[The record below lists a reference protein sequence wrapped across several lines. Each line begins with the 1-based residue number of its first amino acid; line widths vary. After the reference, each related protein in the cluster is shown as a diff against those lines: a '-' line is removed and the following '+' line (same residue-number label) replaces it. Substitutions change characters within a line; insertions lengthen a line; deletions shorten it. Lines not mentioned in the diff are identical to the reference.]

1 MVLCTFYLLRWYGGF
16 AMIVPVILAGG
27 AGTRLW
33 PLSRQLHPKQ
43 VLQLA
48 GPGTMIQETLGRLE
62 GLEDLAPP
70 IVICN
75 DNHRFMIAEQ
85 LREKGIQPGA
95 IILEPMGKNTA
106 PAIAV
111 AAMQASQRGKDPI
124 LLVLPADHHIGRPD
138 RLREVVAAGQAL
150 AEVGRLVTFGIVPT
164 TPETG
169 YGYIK
174 QGGLLDVFSADARA
188 CEIEAFVEKPDH
200 ATAEG
205 YLASGDYLWNSGM
218 FLFRSSVLL
227 SEMRRLAPEMVAAC
241 EEAINAGREDLDFF
255 RLDRVAFEACPAD
268 SIDYAVMEKTALGAM
283 LPLDAGWSDLGS
295 WEALWEVGAKDAE
308 ANVARGDTLLH
319 DVTRSVVHAEH
330 RLVAAVG
337 VDQHIIVETAD
348 AVFVC
353 PRARAQDVKH
363 LVTRLK
369 HQQRPETERHRKVYR
384 PWGTVDSIITSERF
398 QVKRLIVRPE
408 ARISRQQ
415 HKHRAEHWVVVKGTA
430 LVQRGKEEFILR
442 EDASTY
448 IPTGTPHRLTNP
460 GQTPLE
466 IIEVRTGGYLEED
479 DITRFEDDYGR

>member
-1 MVLCTFYLLRWYGGF
+1 
-16 AMIVPVILAGG
+16 MIVPVILAGG

-43 VLQLA
+43 VLPITGQA
-48 GPGTMIQETLGRLE
+48 TMIQETLERLE
-62 GLEDLAPP
+62 GLDGLAPP

-75 DNHRFMIAEQ
+75 ESHRFMIAEQ

-95 IILEPMGKNTA
+95 IILEPVGRNTA

-111 AAMQASQRGKDPI
+111 AALQASRQDQDPI

-138 RLREVVAAGQAL
+138 RFRRGVAVGQTL
-150 AEVGRLVTFGIVPT
+150 AEAGRLVTFGIVPT
-164 TPETG
+164 RPETG

-174 QGGLLDVFSADARA
+174 QGAPLTSASAENRA
-188 CEIEAFVEKPDH
+188 CAIEAFVEKPDRT
-200 ATAEG
+200 TAEG
-205 YLASGDYLWNSGM
+205 YLASGAYLWNSGM
-218 FLFRSSVLL
+218 FLFPSSVLL
-227 SEMRRLAPEMVAAC
+227 AEMKRLVPEMVSAC
-241 EEAINAGREDLDFF
+241 ENALSTGRVDLDFF
-255 RLDRVAFEACPAD
+255 RLDRAAFEACPAD

-283 LPLDAGWSDLGS
+283 LPLDAEWSDLGS
-295 WEALWEVGAKDAE
+295 WEALWEAGAKDAD

-319 DVTRSVVHAEH
+319 DVTRSVVHAGH

-369 HQQRPETERHRKVYR
+369 QQQRPETERHRKVYR
-384 PWGTVDSIITSERF
+384 PWGTVDSIVSSERF

-415 HKHRAEHWVVVKGTA
+415 HNHRAEHWIVVKGTA
-430 LVQRGKEEFILR
+430 LVQRGEEEFILR

-448 IPTGTPHRLTNP
+448 IPIGIPHRLANP
-460 GQTPLE
+460 GKIPLE
-466 IIEVRTGGYLEED
+466 IIEVRTGSYLEED
-479 DITRFEDDYGR
+479 DIARFEDDYGR

>member
-1 MVLCTFYLLRWYGGF
+1 
-16 AMIVPVILAGG
+16 MIVPVILAGG

-43 VLQLA
+43 VLPITGQA
-48 GPGTMIQETLGRLE
+48 TMIQETLGRLE
-62 GLEDLAPP
+62 GLEGLAPP

-75 DNHRFMIAEQ
+75 ESHRFMIAEQ

-95 IILEPMGKNTA
+95 IVLEPVGRNTA

-111 AAMQASQRGKDPI
+111 AALQASRQDQDPI

-138 RLREVVAAGQAL
+138 RFRRGVAAGQTL
-150 AEVGRLVTFGIVPT
+150 AEAGRLVTFGIVPT
-164 TPETG
+164 SPETG

-174 QGGLLDVFSADARA
+174 QGAPLTSESAENRA
-188 CEIEAFVEKPDH
+188 CAIEAFVEKPDRT
-200 ATAEG
+200 TAEG
-205 YLASGDYLWNSGM
+205 YLASGEYLWNSGM
-218 FLFRSSVLL
+218 FLFPSSVLL
-227 SEMRRLAPEMVAAC
+227 AEMKRLVPEMVSAC
-241 EEAINAGREDLDFF
+241 EKALSAGRVDLDFF
-255 RLDRVAFEACPAD
+255 RLDRAAFETCPAD

-283 LPLDAGWSDLGS
+283 LPLDAVWSDLGS
-295 WEALWEVGAKDAE
+295 WEALWEAGAKDAD

-319 DVTRSVVHAEH
+319 DVTRSVVHAGH

-369 HQQRPETERHRKVYR
+369 QQQRPETERHRKVYR
-384 PWGTVDSIITSERF
+384 PWGTVDSIVSSERF

-415 HKHRAEHWVVVKGTA
+415 HNHRAEHWIVVKGTA
-430 LVQRGKEEFILR
+430 LVQRGEEEFILR

-448 IPTGTPHRLTNP
+448 IPIGIPHRLANP
-460 GQTPLE
+460 GKIPLE
-466 IIEVRTGGYLEED
+466 IIEVRTGSYLEED
-479 DITRFEDDYGR
+479 DIARFEDDYGR

>member
-1 MVLCTFYLLRWYGGF
+1 
-16 AMIVPVILAGG
+16 MIVPVILAGG

-43 VLQLA
+43 VLPITGQATL
-48 GPGTMIQETLGRLE
+48 IQETLGRLE
-62 GLEDLAPP
+62 GLDGLAPP

-75 DNHRFMIAEQ
+75 ESHRFMIAEQ

-95 IILEPMGKNTA
+95 IVLEPVGKNTA

-111 AAMQASQRGKDPI
+111 AALQASRQDQDPI

-138 RLREVVAAGQAL
+138 RFRRGVAAGQTL
-150 AEVGRLVTFGIVPT
+150 AEAGRLVTFGIVPT
-164 TPETG
+164 CPETG

-174 QGGLLDVFSADARA
+174 QGAPLPSLSSDGRA
-188 CEIEAFVEKPDH
+188 CAIAAFVEKPDRT
-200 ATAEG
+200 TAEK
-205 YLASGDYLWNSGM
+205 YLASGEYLWNSGM
-218 FLFRSSVLL
+218 FLFPASVLL
-227 SEMRRLAPEMVAAC
+227 AEMKRLVPEMVSAC
-241 EEAINAGREDLDFF
+241 EKALSAGRADLDFF
-255 RLDRVAFEACPAD
+255 RLDRAAFENCPAD

-283 LPLDAGWSDLGS
+283 LPLEAEWSDLGS
-295 WEALWEVGAKDAE
+295 WEALWEAGAKDAD

-319 DVTRSVVHAEH
+319 DVTRSVVHAGH

-363 LVTRLK
+363 LVTRLRG
-369 HQQRPETERHRKVYR
+369 QQRPETERHRKVYR
-384 PWGTVDSIITSERF
+384 PWGTVDSIVSSERF

-415 HKHRAEHWVVVKGTA
+415 HNHRAEHWIVVKGTA
-430 LVQRGKEEFILR
+430 LVQRGEEEFILR

-448 IPTGTPHRLTNP
+448 IPIGMPHRLTNP
-460 GQTPLE
+460 GKIPLE
-466 IIEVRTGGYLEED
+466 IIEVRTGSYLEED
-479 DITRFEDDYGR
+479 DIARFEDDYGR

>member
-1 MVLCTFYLLRWYGGF
+1 
-16 AMIVPVILAGG
+16 MIVPVILAGG
-27 AGTRLW
+27 SGTRLW

-43 VLQLA
+43 VLPIT
-48 GPGTMIQETLGRLE
+48 GRDTMIQETLGRLE
-62 GLEDLAPP
+62 GLADLAPP

-75 DNHRFMIAEQ
+75 ENHRFMIAEQ
-85 LREKGIQPGA
+85 LREKGVVPGA

-106 PAIAV
+106 PAVAV
-111 AAMQASQRGKDPI
+111 AAMQASRREKDPT
-124 LLVLPADHHIGRPD
+124 LLVLPADHHVGRPD
-138 RLREVVAAGQAL
+138 RFRRSIAAGQAL
-150 AEVGRLVTFGIVPT
+150 AEAGRLVTFGIVPT
-164 TPETG
+164 APETG

-174 QGGLLDVFSADARA
+174 QGVRLELSSAEDRA
-188 CEIEAFVEKPDH
+188 CAIEAFVEKPDR

-205 YLASGDYLWNSGM
+205 YLASGAYLWNSGI

-227 SEMRRLAPEMVAAC
+227 AEMKRFVPAMVAAC
-241 EEAINAGREDLDFF
+241 EEAIGAGREDLDFF
-255 RLDRVAFEACPAD
+255 RLDRAAFAACPAD
-268 SIDYAVMEKTALGAM
+268 SIDYAVMEKTDKGAM

-295 WEALWEVGAKDAE
+295 WEALWVVGEKDAE
-308 ANVARGDTLLH
+308 ANVACGDTLLH
-319 DVTRSVVHAEH
+319 DVTRSVIHAGH

-369 HQQRPETERHRKVYR
+369 QQGRPETERHRKVYR
-384 PWGTVDSIITSERF
+384 PWGTVDSIIASERF

-415 HKHRAEHWVVVKGTA
+415 HNHRAEHWIVARGTA
-430 LVQRGKEEFILR
+430 LVQRGAEEFILR

-448 IPTGTPHRLTNP
+448 IPIGTPHRLTNP
-460 GQTPLE
+460 GKIPLE
-466 IIEVRTGGYLEED
+466 IIEVRTGSYLEED

>member
-1 MVLCTFYLLRWYGGF
+1 
-16 AMIVPVILAGG
+16 MIVPVILAGG

-43 VLQLA
+43 VLPITGQA
-48 GPGTMIQETLGRLE
+48 TMIQVTLGRLE
-62 GLEDLAPP
+62 GLDDLAPP

-75 DNHRFMIAEQ
+75 ESHRFMIAEQ

-95 IILEPMGKNTA
+95 IVLEPVGKNTA

-111 AAMQASQRGKDPI
+111 AAMQASRQDRDPI

-138 RLREVVAAGQAL
+138 RFRRAVAAGQAL
-150 AEVGRLVTFGIVPT
+150 AEAGRLVTFGIVPT
-164 TPETG
+164 APETG

-174 QGGLLDVFSADARA
+174 QGAPLPPLSSAGRA
-188 CEIEAFVEKPDH
+188 CAIEAFVEKPDRT
-200 ATAEG
+200 TAEG
-205 YLASGDYLWNSGM
+205 YLASGAYLWNSGM
-218 FLFRSSVLL
+218 FLFPSSVLL
-227 SEMRRLAPEMVAAC
+227 AEMKRLVPEMVSAC
-241 EEAINAGREDLDFF
+241 ERALSDGRADLDFF
-255 RLDRVAFEACPAD
+255 RLDRAAFEACPAD

-295 WEALWEVGAKDAE
+295 WEALWEAGSKDADD
-308 ANVARGDTLLH
+308 NVARGDTLLH
-319 DVTRSVVHAEH
+319 DVTRSVVHAGH

-337 VDQHIIVETAD
+337 VDRHIIVETAD

-369 HQQRPETERHRKVYR
+369 QQQRPETERHRKVYR
-384 PWGTVDSIITSERF
+384 PWGTVDSIVSSERF
-398 QVKRLIVRPE
+398 QVKRLIIRPE

-415 HKHRAEHWVVVKGTA
+415 HNNRAEHWIVAKGTA
-430 LVQRGKEEFILR
+430 LVQRGEEEFILR

-448 IPTGTPHRLTNP
+448 IPIGVPHRLTNP
-460 GQTPLE
+460 GKIPLE
-466 IIEVRTGGYLEED
+466 IIEVRTGSYLEED

>member
-1 MVLCTFYLLRWYGGF
+1 MV
-16 AMIVPVILAGG
+16 VPVILAGG
-27 AGTRLW
+27 SGTRLW

-43 VLQLA
+43 VLPII
-48 GPGTMIQETLGRLE
+48 GRDTMIQETLGRLE
-62 GLEDLAPP
+62 GLADLAPP

-75 DNHRFMIAEQ
+75 EDHRFMIAEQ
-85 LREKGIQPGA
+85 LREKGVVPGA

-111 AAMQASQRGKDPI
+111 AALQASLREKDPL

-138 RLREVVAAGQAL
+138 LFRRAIAAGQAL
-150 AEVGRLVTFGIVPT
+150 AEAGRLVTFGIVPT
-164 TPETG
+164 APETG

-174 QGGLLDVFSADARA
+174 QGVRLELSSSEDRA
-188 CEIEAFVEKPDH
+188 CAIEAFVEKPDR

-205 YLASGDYLWNSGM
+205 YLASGAYLWNSGM
-218 FLFRSSVLL
+218 FLFRSSALL
-227 SEMRRLAPEMVAAC
+227 AEMKRLVPAMVAAC
-241 EEAINAGREDLDFF
+241 EKAIGAGREDLDFF
-255 RLDRVAFEACPAD
+255 RLDRAAFAVCPAD
-268 SIDYAVMEKTALGAM
+268 SIDYAVMEKTDKGAM

-295 WEALWEVGAKDAE
+295 WEALWEAGQKDAE
-308 ANVARGDTLLH
+308 ANVAQGDTLLH
-319 DVTRSVVHAEH
+319 DVTRSVIHAGH

-369 HQQRPETERHRKVYR
+369 QQGRPETERHRKVYR
-384 PWGTVDSIITSERF
+384 PWGTVDSIIASERF
-398 QVKRLIVRPE
+398 QVKRLIVRSE

-415 HKHRAEHWVVVKGTA
+415 HNHRAEHWIVARGTA
-430 LVQRGKEEFILR
+430 LVQRGAEEFILR
-442 EDASTY
+442 EGASTY
-448 IPTGTPHRLTNP
+448 IPICTPHRLTNP
-460 GQTPLE
+460 GKIPLE
-466 IIEVRTGGYLEED
+466 IIEVRTGSYLEED

>member
-1 MVLCTFYLLRWYGGF
+1 
-16 AMIVPVILAGG
+16 MIVPVILAGG

-43 VLQLA
+43 VLPITGQA
-48 GPGTMIQETLGRLE
+48 TMIQETLGRLE
-62 GLEDLAPP
+62 GLDDLAPP

-75 DNHRFMIAEQ
+75 ESHRFMIAEQ

-95 IILEPMGKNTA
+95 IILEPVGKNTA

-111 AAMQASQRGKDPI
+111 AAMQASRQDTDPI

-138 RLREVVAAGQAL
+138 RFRRGVAAGQTL
-150 AEVGRLVTFGIVPT
+150 AEAGRLVTFGIVPT
-164 TPETG
+164 APETG

-174 QGGLLDVFSADARA
+174 QGAPLASLSSEGRA
-188 CEIEAFVEKPDH
+188 CAIEAFVEKPDRT
-200 ATAEG
+200 TAEG
-205 YLASGDYLWNSGM
+205 YLASGAYLWNSGM
-218 FLFRSSVLL
+218 FLFRASVLL
-227 SEMRRLAPEMVAAC
+227 GEMKRLVPEMVSAC
-241 EEAINAGREDLDFF
+241 ERALAAGRADLDFF
-255 RLDRVAFEACPAD
+255 RLDRGAFEACPAD
-268 SIDYAVMEKTALGAM
+268 SIDYAVMEKTDLGAM

-295 WEALWEVGAKDAE
+295 WEALWEAGPKDAD
-308 ANVARGDTLLH
+308 ANVVRGDTLMH
-319 DVTRSVVHAEH
+319 DVTRSVVHAGH

-384 PWGTVDSIITSERF
+384 PWGTVDSIVSSERF
-398 QVKRLIVRPE
+398 QVKRLILRPE

-415 HKHRAEHWVVVKGTA
+415 HNHRAEHWIVAKGTA
-430 LVQRGKEEFILR
+430 LVQRGEEEFLLR

-448 IPTGTPHRLTNP
+448 IPLGMPHRLTNP
-460 GQTPLE
+460 GKIPLE
-466 IIEVRTGGYLEED
+466 IIEVRTGSYLEED

>member
-1 MVLCTFYLLRWYGGF
+1 
-16 AMIVPVILAGG
+16 MIVPVILAGG

-43 VLQLA
+43 VLPITGQA
-48 GPGTMIQETLGRLE
+48 TMIQETLGRLE
-62 GLEDLAPP
+62 GLDGLAPP

-75 DNHRFMIAEQ
+75 ESHRFMIAEQ

-95 IILEPMGKNTA
+95 IVLEPVGKNTA

-111 AAMQASQRGKDPI
+111 AALQASRQDKDPI

-138 RLREVVAAGQAL
+138 RFRRGVAAGQTL
-150 AEVGRLVTFGIVPT
+150 AEAGRLVTFGIVPT
-164 TPETG
+164 SPETG

-174 QGGLLDVFSADARA
+174 QGAPLTSLSSAGRA
-188 CEIEAFVEKPDH
+188 CAIEAFVEKPDR
-200 ATAEG
+200 TVAEG
-205 YLASGDYLWNSGM
+205 YLASGEYLWNSGM
-218 FLFRSSVLL
+218 FLFPSSVLL
-227 SEMRRLAPEMVAAC
+227 AEMKRLVPEMVSAC
-241 EEAINAGREDLDFF
+241 EKALSAGRADLDFF
-255 RLDRVAFEACPAD
+255 RLDRAAFETCPAD

-283 LPLDAGWSDLGS
+283 LPLDAAWSDLGS
-295 WEALWEVGAKDAE
+295 WEALWEAGAKDGD

-319 DVTRSVVHAEH
+319 DVTRSVVYAGH

-363 LVTRLK
+363 LVERLK
-369 HQQRPETERHRKVYR
+369 QQARPETERHRKVYR
-384 PWGTVDSIITSERF
+384 PWGTVDSIVSAERF

-415 HKHRAEHWVVVKGTA
+415 HNHRAEHWIVAKGTA
-430 LVQRGKEEFILR
+430 LVQRGEEEFILR

-448 IPTGTPHRLTNP
+448 IPIGVPHRLANP
-460 GQTPLE
+460 GKIPLE
-466 IIEVRTGGYLEED
+466 IIEVRTGSYLEED

>member
-1 MVLCTFYLLRWYGGF
+1 
-16 AMIVPVILAGG
+16 MIVPVILAGG

-43 VLQLA
+43 VLPITGQV
-48 GPGTMIQETLGRLE
+48 TMIQETLGRLE
-62 GLEDLAPP
+62 GLAGLAPP

-75 DNHRFMIAEQ
+75 ESHRFMIAEQ
-85 LREKGIQPGA
+85 LREKGVQPGA
-95 IILEPMGKNTA
+95 IILEPVGKNTA

-111 AAMQASQRGKDPI
+111 AALQASRQNNDPI
-124 LLVLPADHHIGRPD
+124 LLVLPADHHIGQPKQFR
-138 RLREVVAAGQAL
+138 RVVMAGQAL
-150 AEVGRLVTFGIVPT
+150 AEAGRLVTFGIVPT
-164 TPETG
+164 APETG

-174 QGGLLDVFSADARA
+174 QGAPLVNTAPETQAYA
-188 CEIEAFVEKPDH
+188 IEAFVEKPDRT
-200 ATAEG
+200 TAEG
-205 YLASGDYLWNSGM
+205 YLASGAYLWNSGM
-218 FLFRSSVLL
+218 FLFRVSVLL
-227 SEMRRLAPEMVAAC
+227 TEMKRLVPEMVSAC
-241 EEAINAGREDLDFF
+241 EAALADGREDLDFF
-255 RLDRVAFEACPAD
+255 RLDRAAFEACPTD

-295 WEALWEVGAKDAE
+295 WEALWAVGEKDDS
-308 ANVARGDTLLH
+308 ANVTRGDTLLH
-319 DVTRSVVHAEH
+319 DVTRSVVHAGH

-369 HQQRPETERHRKVYR
+369 HQQRAETERHRKVYR
-384 PWGTVDSIITSERF
+384 PWGTVDSIIASERF

-415 HKHRAEHWVVVKGTA
+415 HNHRAEHWIVVKGTA
-430 LVQRGKEEFILR
+430 LVQSGAEEFILR

-448 IPTGTPHRLTNP
+448 IPIGTPHRLTNP
-460 GQTPLE
+460 GKIPLE
-466 IIEVRTGGYLEED
+466 IIEVRTGSYLEED

>member
-1 MVLCTFYLLRWYGGF
+1 
-16 AMIVPVILAGG
+16 MIVPVILAGG

-43 VLQLA
+43 VLPITGKA
-48 GPGTMIQETLGRLE
+48 TMIQETIGRLE
-62 GLEDLAPP
+62 GLEGLAPP

-75 DNHRFMIAEQ
+75 ESHRFMIAEQ
-85 LREKGIQPGA
+85 LREKGIQHGA
-95 IILEPMGKNTA
+95 IILEPVGKNTA

-111 AAMQASQRGKDPI
+111 AALQASRQETDTI

-138 RLREVVAAGQAL
+138 RFRREVAAGQAL
-150 AEVGRLVTFGIVPT
+150 AKAGRLVTFGIVPT
-164 TPETG
+164 SPETG

-174 QGGLLDVFSADARA
+174 QGAPLTSLSSDGRA
-188 CEIEAFVEKPDH
+188 CAIEAFVEKPDRT
-200 ATAEG
+200 TAEG
-205 YLASGDYLWNSGM
+205 YLASGAYLWNSGM
-218 FLFRSSVLL
+218 FLFPSSVLL
-227 SEMRRLAPEMVAAC
+227 AEMKRLVPEMVSAC
-241 EEAINAGREDLDFF
+241 EKALSDGRADLDFF
-255 RLDRVAFEACPAD
+255 RLDRAAFEACPAD

-295 WEALWEVGAKDAE
+295 WEALWEAGSKDAD
-308 ANVARGDTLLH
+308 ANVVRGDTLLH
-319 DVTRSVVHAEH
+319 DVTRSVVHAGH

-337 VDQHIIVETAD
+337 VDRHIIVETAD

-353 PRARAQDVKH
+353 PRDRAQDVKH

-369 HQQRPETERHRKVYR
+369 QQQRPETERHRKVYR
-384 PWGTVDSIITSERF
+384 PWGTVDSIIAAERF

-415 HKHRAEHWVVVKGTA
+415 HNHRAEHWIVAKGTA
-430 LVQRGKEEFILR
+430 LVRRGEEEFLLR

-448 IPTGTPHRLTNP
+448 IPIGMPHRLTNP
-460 GQTPLE
+460 GKIPLE
-466 IIEVRTGGYLEED
+466 IIEVRTGSYLEED

>member
-1 MVLCTFYLLRWYGGF
+1 
-16 AMIVPVILAGG
+16 MIVPVILAGG

-43 VLQLA
+43 VLPITGEA
-48 GPGTMIQETLGRLE
+48 TMIQETLERLE
-62 GLEDLAPP
+62 GLDDLAPP

-75 DNHRFMIAEQ
+75 ESHRFMIAEQ

-95 IILEPMGKNTA
+95 IVLEPVGKNTA

-111 AAMQASQRGKDPI
+111 AALQASRQDQDPI

-138 RLREVVAAGQAL
+138 RFRRAVAAGQAL
-150 AEVGRLVTFGIVPT
+150 AEAGRLVTFGIVPT
-164 TPETG
+164 APETG

-174 QGGLLDVFSADARA
+174 QGAPLASLSSEGRA
-188 CEIEAFVEKPDH
+188 CAIEAFVEKPDRT
-200 ATAEG
+200 TAEG
-205 YLASGDYLWNSGM
+205 YLASGEYLWNSGM
-218 FLFRSSVLL
+218 FLFRASVLL
-227 SEMRRLAPEMVAAC
+227 DEMKRMVPEMVSAC
-241 EEAINAGREDLDFF
+241 EKALSAGRADLDFF
-255 RLDRVAFEACPAD
+255 RLDRAAFEACPAD

-295 WEALWEVGAKDAE
+295 WEALWEAGSKDADD
-308 ANVARGDTLLH
+308 NVVRGDALLH
-319 DVTRSVVHAEH
+319 DVTRSVVHAGH

-369 HQQRPETERHRKVYR
+369 QQQRPETERHRKVYR
-384 PWGTVDSIITSERF
+384 PWGTVDSIVSSERF

-415 HKHRAEHWVVVKGTA
+415 HNNRAEHWIVAKGTA
-430 LVQRGKEEFILR
+430 LVQRGEEEFILR

-448 IPTGTPHRLTNP
+448 IPIGVPHRLTNP
-460 GQTPLE
+460 GKIPLE
-466 IIEVRTGGYLEED
+466 IIEVRTGSYLEED

>member
-1 MVLCTFYLLRWYGGF
+1 MV
-16 AMIVPVILAGG
+16 VPVILAGG

-43 VLQLA
+43 VLPITGQE
-48 GPGTMIQETLGRLE
+48 TMIQETLGRLE
-62 GLEDLAPP
+62 GLADLAPP

-85 LREKGIQPGA
+85 LREKGVVPGA
-95 IILEPMGKNTA
+95 IILEPMGRNTA

-111 AAMQASQRGKDPI
+111 AALQASRRGKDPL
-124 LLVLPADHHIGRPD
+124 LLVLPSDHHIGQPQRF
-138 RLREVVAAGQAL
+138 RQAVAEGQAL
-150 AEVGRLVTFGIVPT
+150 AEAGRLVTFGIVPT
-164 TPETG
+164 APETG

-174 QGGLLDVFSADARA
+174 QGALLDASSSEDRA
-188 CEIEAFVEKPDH
+188 CAIAAFVEKPDR
-200 ATAEG
+200 ATAER
-205 YLASGDYLWNSGM
+205 YLASGAYLWNSGM

-227 SEMRRLAPEMVAAC
+227 AEMKRLVPAMVSACDAA
-241 EEAINAGREDLDFF
+241 ITAGREDLDFF
-255 RLDRVAFEACPAD
+255 RLDRAAFAACPAD
-268 SIDYAVMEKTALGAM
+268 SIDYAVMEKTDKGAM

-295 WEALWEVGAKDAE
+295 WEALWEVGQKDAD
-308 ANVARGDTLLH
+308 ANVTRGDTLLH
-319 DVTRSVVHAEH
+319 DVTRSVVYAGH

-363 LVTRLK
+363 LVTRLMQ
-369 HQQRPETERHRKVYR
+369 QQRPETERHRKVYR
-384 PWGTVDSIITSERF
+384 PWGTVDSIIASERF

-415 HKHRAEHWVVVKGTA
+415 HNHRAEHWIVARGTA
-430 LVQRGKEEFILR
+430 LVQRGAEEFILR

-460 GQTPLE
+460 GKIPLE
-466 IIEVRTGGYLEED
+466 IIEVRTGSYLEED

>member
-1 MVLCTFYLLRWYGGF
+1 
-16 AMIVPVILAGG
+16 MIVPVILAGG

-43 VLQLA
+43 VLPIT
-48 GPGTMIQETLGRLE
+48 GPATMIQETLGRLE
-62 GLEDLAPP
+62 GLGDLAPP

-75 DNHRFMIAEQ
+75 ESHRFMIAEQ

-95 IILEPMGKNTA
+95 IILEPVGKNTA

-111 AAMQASQRGKDPI
+111 AAMQASRQDTDPI
-124 LLVLPADHHIGRPD
+124 LLILPADHHIGRPD
-138 RLREVVAAGQAL
+138 RFRREVAAGRAL
-150 AEVGRLVTFGIVPT
+150 AEAGRLVTFGIVPT
-164 TPETG
+164 RPETG

-174 QGGLLDVFSADARA
+174 QGAPLTSLSSAGRA
-188 CEIEAFVEKPDH
+188 CAIEAFVEKPDRT
-200 ATAEG
+200 TAEG
-205 YLASGDYLWNSGM
+205 YLASGAYLWNSGM
-218 FLFRSSVLL
+218 FLFPSSVLL
-227 SEMRRLAPEMVAAC
+227 AEMKRLVPEMVSAC
-241 EEAINAGREDLDFF
+241 ESALAAGREDLDFF
-255 RLDRVAFEACPAD
+255 RLDRAAFETCPAD

-283 LPLDAGWSDLGS
+283 LPLDAEWSDLGS
-295 WEALWEVGAKDAE
+295 WEALWEAGAKDAD

-319 DVTRSVVHAEH
+319 DVTRSVVHAGH

-369 HQQRPETERHRKVYR
+369 QQQRPETERHRKVYR
-384 PWGTVDSIITSERF
+384 PWGTVDSIVSSERF
-398 QVKRLIVRPE
+398 QVKRLIIRPE

-415 HKHRAEHWVVVKGTA
+415 HNHRAEHWIVAKGTA
-430 LVQRGKEEFILR
+430 LVQRGEEEFILR

-448 IPTGTPHRLTNP
+448 IPIGMPHRLTNP
-460 GQTPLE
+460 GKIPLE
-466 IIEVRTGGYLEED
+466 IIEVRTGSYLEED
-479 DITRFEDDYGR
+479 DIARFEDDYGR

>member
-1 MVLCTFYLLRWYGGF
+1 
-16 AMIVPVILAGG
+16 MIAPVILAGG

-43 VLQLA
+43 VLPITGQV
-48 GPGTMIQETLGRLE
+48 TMIQETLGRLE
-62 GLEDLAPP
+62 GLANLAPP

-75 DNHRFMIAEQ
+75 DSHRFMIAEQ

-95 IILEPMGKNTA
+95 IILEPVGKNTA

-111 AAMQASQRGKDPI
+111 AALQASRQEKDPI
-124 LLVLPADHHIGRPD
+124 LLVLPADHHIGQAERF
-138 RLREVVAAGQAL
+138 RRGVVAGQAL
-150 AEVGRLVTFGIVPT
+150 AEAGRLVTFGIVPT
-164 TPETG
+164 APETG

-174 QGGLLDVFSADARA
+174 QGAPLTSLSADGRA
-188 CEIEAFVEKPDH
+188 CAIEAFVEKPDRT
-200 ATAEG
+200 TAEG
-205 YLASGDYLWNSGM
+205 YLASGVYLWNSGM
-218 FLFRSSVLL
+218 FLFRASVLL
-227 SEMRRLAPEMVAAC
+227 SEMERLAPEMVSAC
-241 EEAINAGREDLDFF
+241 EKALSAGQEDLDFF
-255 RLDRVAFEACPAD
+255 RLDRAAFEICPAD
-268 SIDYAVMEKTALGAM
+268 SIDYAVMEKTAIGAM

-295 WEALWEVGAKDAE
+295 WEALWEVGEKDAE

-319 DVTRSVVHAEH
+319 DVTRSVVHAGH

-369 HQQRPETERHRKVYR
+369 QQQRPETERHRKVYR
-384 PWGTVDSIITSERF
+384 PWGTVDSIIASERF

-415 HKHRAEHWVVVKGTA
+415 HNHRAEHWIVVRGTA
-430 LVQRGKEEFILR
+430 LVQRGAEEFVLR

-460 GQTPLE
+460 GKIPLE
-466 IIEVRTGGYLEED
+466 IIEVRTGSYLEED